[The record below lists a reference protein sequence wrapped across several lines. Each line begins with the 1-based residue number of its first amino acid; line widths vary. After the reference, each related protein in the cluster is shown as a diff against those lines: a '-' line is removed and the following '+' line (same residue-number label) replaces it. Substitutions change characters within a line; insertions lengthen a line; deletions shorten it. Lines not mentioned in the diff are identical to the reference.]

1 MVEALAIDAEST
13 IKLLTSIGNLHPAL
27 ARIHVCLD
35 NARFHHARLV
45 QAWLARPGCRIVLH
59 FLPPYCPHLNPIE
72 PLWGLM
78 HRHVTNNKCYSTCAQ
93 FADATLRFLR
103 ETVPRNWAKFRDS
116 VTDNF
121 RVISPK
127 DFRVV
132 A

>member
-1 MVEALAIDAEST
+1 MRAISRRLRSNRPD
-13 IKLLTSIGNLHPAL
+13 
-27 ARIHVCLD
+27 
-35 NARFHHARLV
+35 HARLV

-72 PLWGLM
+72 PLRGLM

-93 FADATLRFLR
+93 FAEATLAFLR